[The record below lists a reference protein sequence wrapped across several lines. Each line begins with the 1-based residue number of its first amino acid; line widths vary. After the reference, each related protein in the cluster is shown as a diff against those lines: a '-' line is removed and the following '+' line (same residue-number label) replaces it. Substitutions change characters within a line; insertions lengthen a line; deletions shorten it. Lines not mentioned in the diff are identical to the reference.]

1 MADNESVGTKEPD
14 VLMLVCPYCGEAF
27 PSALQID
34 PPAFAAIQLENM
46 RERCSACGHASRFAK
61 SDYDFRRD

>member
-1 MADNESVGTKEPD
+1 
-14 VLMLVCPYCGEAF
+14 MLVCPYCGEAF